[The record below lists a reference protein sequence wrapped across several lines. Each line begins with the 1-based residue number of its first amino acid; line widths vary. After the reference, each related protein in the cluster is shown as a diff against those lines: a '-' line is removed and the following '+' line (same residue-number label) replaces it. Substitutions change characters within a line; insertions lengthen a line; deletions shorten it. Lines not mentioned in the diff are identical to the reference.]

1 MKLDESLLKKIILEV
16 IAEEDGEETTDS
28 EEKPQKP
35 SAPEQG
41 SEETPPIKL
50 KIDIPDEPYSG
61 ARDRAVDEEPT
72 DDEMSDIEKE
82 FEGVVEEGPAYEY
95 AKHMKNIEKSW
106 TVTKK
111 SVMNLAKE
119 LKKKGFKDEAFT
131 IEKKF
136 QASYNNF
143 DHYFE
148 DIMNKLQ

>member
-1 MKLDESLLKKIILEV
+1 MNYRDILGLSDKQPKKKVVKKHKPSVTEGLKK
-16 IAEEDGEETTDS
+16 
-28 EEKPQKP
+28 
-35 SAPEQG
+35 
-41 SEETPPIKL
+41 
-50 KIDIPDEPYSG
+50 
-61 ARDRAVDEEPT
+61 
-72 DDEMSDIEKE
+72 E
-82 FEGVVEEGPAYEY
+82 FGDTINEGPAYEY
-95 AKHMKNIEKSW
+95 AKHIKNIEKSW

>member
-1 MKLDESLLKKIILEV
+1 MKLTKS
-16 IAEEDGEETTDS
+16 
-28 EEKPQKP
+28 
-35 SAPEQG
+35 
-41 SEETPPIKL
+41 KL
-50 KIDIPDEPYSG
+50 KEMIK
-61 ARDRAVDEEPT
+61 EE
-72 DDEMSDIEKE
+72 ILN
-82 FEGVVEEGPAYEY
+82 EGPAYEY
-95 AKHMKNIEKSW
+95 AKHIKNIEKSW

>member
-1 MKLDESLLKKIILEV
+1 MKYRDIIGYSKKEEKKKITLKPTAPPVIELLK
-16 IAEEDGEETTDS
+16 EEFGDT
-28 EEKPQKP
+28 
-35 SAPEQG
+35 
-41 SEETPPIKL
+41 IN
-50 KIDIPDEPYSG
+50 
-61 ARDRAVDEEPT
+61 
-72 DDEMSDIEKE
+72 
-82 FEGVVEEGPAYEY
+82 EGPAYEY
-95 AKHMKNIEKSW
+95 AKYTKNIEKSW
-106 TVTKK
+106 SATKK

>member
-1 MKLDESLLKKIILEV
+1 MNYRDIIGYSEKQPKKKVVPEQPKPSVSDLLK
-16 IAEEDGEETTDS
+16 EEFGDT
-28 EEKPQKP
+28 
-35 SAPEQG
+35 
-41 SEETPPIKL
+41 
-50 KIDIPDEPYSG
+50 ID
-61 ARDRAVDEEPT
+61 
-72 DDEMSDIEKE
+72 
-82 FEGVVEEGPAYEY
+82 EGPAYEY

-106 TVTKK
+106 KVTEK

>member
-1 MKLDESLLKKIILEV
+1 MNYRDMLGFSKKQPKKKVVKKHKPSVTEGLKKQFGDTIN
-16 IAEEDGEETTDS
+16 
-28 EEKPQKP
+28 
-35 SAPEQG
+35 
-41 SEETPPIKL
+41 
-50 KIDIPDEPYSG
+50 
-61 ARDRAVDEEPT
+61 
-72 DDEMSDIEKE
+72 
-82 FEGVVEEGPAYEY
+82 EGPAYEY

-136 QASYNNF
+136 QASYRNF

>member
-1 MKLDESLLKKIILEV
+1 MKYRDIIGYSDKQPKKKVVKKHKPSVTEGLKKQFGDTI
-16 IAEEDGEETTDS
+16 T
-28 EEKPQKP
+28 
-35 SAPEQG
+35 
-41 SEETPPIKL
+41 
-50 KIDIPDEPYSG
+50 
-61 ARDRAVDEEPT
+61 
-72 DDEMSDIEKE
+72 
-82 FEGVVEEGPAYEY
+82 EGPAYEY
-95 AKHMKNIEKSW
+95 AKHIKNIEKSW

>member
-1 MKLDESLLKKIILEV
+1 MNYRDILGLSDKQPKKKVVKKHKPSVTEGLKKQFGDTIN
-16 IAEEDGEETTDS
+16 
-28 EEKPQKP
+28 
-35 SAPEQG
+35 
-41 SEETPPIKL
+41 
-50 KIDIPDEPYSG
+50 
-61 ARDRAVDEEPT
+61 
-72 DDEMSDIEKE
+72 
-82 FEGVVEEGPAYEY
+82 EGPAYEY

>member
-1 MKLDESLLKKIILEV
+1 MNYRDIIGYSEKQPKKKVVPEQPKPSVSDLLK
-16 IAEEDGEETTDS
+16 EEFGDT
-28 EEKPQKP
+28 
-35 SAPEQG
+35 
-41 SEETPPIKL
+41 
-50 KIDIPDEPYSG
+50 ID
-61 ARDRAVDEEPT
+61 
-72 DDEMSDIEKE
+72 
-82 FEGVVEEGPAYEY
+82 EGPAYEY
-95 AKHMKNIEKSW
+95 AKHIKNIEKSW

>member
-1 MKLDESLLKKIILEV
+1 MKYRDIIGYSDKQPKKKVVKKHKPSVTEGLKK
-16 IAEEDGEETTDS
+16 
-28 EEKPQKP
+28 
-35 SAPEQG
+35 
-41 SEETPPIKL
+41 
-50 KIDIPDEPYSG
+50 
-61 ARDRAVDEEPT
+61 
-72 DDEMSDIEKE
+72 E
-82 FEGVVEEGPAYEY
+82 FGDTINEGPAYEY
-95 AKHMKNIEKSW
+95 AKHIKNIEKSW